1 MTQTGKIVICMATY
15 NGARFL
21 RAQLD
26 SFIHQQFT
34 NWQLLVHDDGSTDQ
48 TLAILSEYADRDQR
62 ITVLPTQPH
71 MGVIKGFLGMLAPAE
86 ADYYMFSDQDDVW
99 EADKLSTMIEAA
111 AAYPVDQPLLMHCDV
126 SQIDANGDAM
136 PEAHWNLFEA
146 SDFGSY
152 LLNNNVIGCTTL
164 FNRKA
169 RDLVQAKITEIDPD
183 RLFMH
188 DWLIALIAS
197 GLGSVVHLK
206 QPLVAYRQH
215 ENNVVGASSR
225 KHLVKRLYER
235 LTLKKKLKIWL
246 ILQQAEQFTQLYGR
260 DLSANQRR
268 QADAVVDLLHHYRP
282 VAQLRTLKKLGLT
295 MHAHSRDMQL
305 RLFIWLPLALRKR
318 VF

>member
-26 SFIHQQFT
+26 SFIHQQYT

-48 TLAILSEYADRDQR
+48 TLAILSEYADHDQR
-62 ITVLPTQPH
+62 ITLLPHQPH
-71 MGVIKGFLGMLAPAE
+71 MGVIKGFLGMLAPIE

-99 EADKLSTMIEAA
+99 KPNKLSTMIEVATV
-111 AAYPVDQPLLMHCDV
+111 YPVDQPLLMHCDV
-126 SQIDANGDAM
+126 SQIDANGDVM
-136 PEAHWNLFEA
+136 PDAHWNLFEA
-146 SDFGSY
+146 SDFGAY

-169 RDLVQAKITEIDPD
+169 RDMVQSKITKINPEH
-183 RLFMH
+183 LFMH

-197 GLGSVVHLK
+197 GLGSVVHVE

-215 ENNVVGASSR
+215 ENNVVGAGAH
-225 KHLVKRLYER
+225 KHIFKRVFDR
-235 LTLKKKLKIWL
+235 LTFKKKLKIWL
-246 ILQQAEQFTQLYGR
+246 ILQQAEQFTQLYG
-260 DLSANQRR
+260 DELSRNQRR
-268 QADAVVDLLHHYRP
+268 QADAVVDLLHRYRP
-282 VAQLRTLKKLGLT
+282 FSQQRSLKTLGLS
-295 MHAHSRDMQL
+295 MHAHSRDLQL
-305 RLFIWLPLALRKR
+305 RVFIWLPLALRKR